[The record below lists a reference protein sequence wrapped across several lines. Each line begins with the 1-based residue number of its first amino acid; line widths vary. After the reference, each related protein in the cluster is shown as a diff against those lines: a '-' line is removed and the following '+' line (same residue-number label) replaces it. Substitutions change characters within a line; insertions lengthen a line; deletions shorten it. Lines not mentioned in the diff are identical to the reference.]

1 MTNDSS
7 AAIRQERRDWM
18 VKHRDIYLQSG
29 GTQGHVEDLSDVG
42 GHNFTTHCLIK
53 VRGRKSGTTRIV
65 PLIYGDI
72 GGEIVIGASKG
83 GADRHPEWYLNIR
96 SSETV
101 GLQIATEAFEATWR
115 EPEAEERHQ
124 VWAYMTKLFPP
135 YLGYQTSTE
144 RHIPVVMLKPVR
156 PIDVF
161 SQRDLTI
168 D

>member
-1 MTNDSS
+1 MSDADAASIREARNDW
-7 AAIRQERRDWM
+7 AQEHL
-18 VKHRDIYLQSG
+18 KTYLRSG
-29 GTQGHVEDLSDVG
+29 GAQGHILDLTAIG
-42 GHNFTTHCLIK
+42 GHTVTTHCLIK
-53 VRGRKSGTTRIV
+53 VVGRNSGRIYV
-65 PLIYGDI
+65 KPLIYGNVA
-72 GGEIVIGASKG
+72 GEIVIVGSKG
-83 GADRHPEWYLNIR
+83 GADTHPEWYLNIR

-101 GLQIATEAFEATWR
+101 GVQIATEAFEASWR

-161 SQRDLTI
+161 SQRDVTI
-168 D
+168 A